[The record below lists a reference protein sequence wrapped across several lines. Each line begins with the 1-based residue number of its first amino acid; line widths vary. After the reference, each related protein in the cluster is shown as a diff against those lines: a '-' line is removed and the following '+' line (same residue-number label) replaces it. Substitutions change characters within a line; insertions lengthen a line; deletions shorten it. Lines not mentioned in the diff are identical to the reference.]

1 MVVII
6 GSGGQAV
13 PQTDVIILYIVENVN
28 GYAINTLMLASG
40 AWSDQKIRAVYRGG
54 LGRSYRFFWHEKS
67 PRSGGIKEF
76 GRLLCLGRRAVLRG
90 FSAVELLF
98 LLCRF
103 PGGDGLTVFH
113 QRDKDCLPD
122 TSPRIAEKMI
132 QGLFLREE
140 H

>member
-28 GYAINTLMLASG
+28 GYAINMLMLASG
-40 AWSDQKIRAVYRGG
+40 AWSDQKIRVVHRDG
-54 LGRSYRFFWHEKS
+54 LVGSYRFFGMKNP
-67 PRSGGIKEF
+67 PRRGDK
-76 GRLLCLGRRAVLRG
+76 RVWKLLRFDRRAALRG

-98 LLCRF
+98 L
-103 PGGDGLTVFH
+103 DGLAVFY